1 MTIRSNEAGGTDGE
15 APDPGSA
22 PVRTAH
28 ARIAP
33 VLASRRDRLKQL
45 QAFCEAA
52 RKGSISGAA
61 KAVGL
66 SQPAVSLQVRALEE
80 EFGVVLFE
88 RRGPRIALTPVG
100 ERLYESAMPVVQGV
114 LRLPALFAEAHHGT
128 PAQSLRIGAGQT
140 SAAYLLPGPLKR
152 FAERYPGMRIEVRT
166 GTGPERLEWLRTFD
180 LDAVVG
186 VVDAAAPGVEFRPM
200 RTTRMVLVT
209 PLDHPLANRGAVAPA
224 ALARHRLVAPK
235 SGRGARRLH
244 DMLLHLHGVAPRV
257 LVEVDGWGAIVNHVA
272 GGAGIA
278 FVPDMCVSACEPVA
292 TVAVKAP
299 AVRRTYGTAV
309 RSGGLMSQAARRFVE
324 MLASEAPGA
333 GDAQ

>member
-1 MTIRSNEAGGTDGE
+1 MTIRPNEAGGTDGE
-15 APDPGSA
+15 TPDPGSA
-22 PVRTAH
+22 PGRTVDAG
-28 ARIAP
+28 IAP

-45 QAFCEAA
+45 RAFCEAA
-52 RKGSISGAA
+52 RHGSISGAA
-61 KAVGL
+61 KAVGI
-66 SQPAVSLQVRALEE
+66 SQPAVSHQVRTLEE

-88 RRGPRIALTPVG
+88 RRGPRIALTQVG
-100 ERLYESAMPVVQGV
+100 ERLYESAMPLVQSV
-114 LRLPALFAEAHHGT
+114 LHMPALFAEAHHGT
-128 PAQSLRIGAGQT
+128 PPEVLRIGAGQT

-152 FAERYPGMRIEVRT
+152 FAERHPGMRIEVRT
-166 GTGPERLEWLRTFD
+166 GTGPERIEWLRTFE

-186 VVDAAAPGVEFRPM
+186 VVDAAALGVEFYQM
-200 RTTRMVLVT
+200 CTTRMVLVT
-209 PLDHPLANRGAVAPA
+209 PLDHPLAKQRAVAPP
-224 ALARHRLVAPK
+224 ALARHRLVAPV
-235 SGRGARRLH
+235 SNRGARRLH
-244 DMLLHLHGVAPRV
+244 DALLHLHGVTPRV

-278 FVPDMCVSACEPVA
+278 FVPEMCVSAWEPVA

-299 AVRRTYGTAV
+299 AVRRTYGIGV